1 MVAGF
6 GRIHSRPMR
15 RFAVVAAALL
25 PRIVVGYVTLGSVDA
40 IHCLRN
46 FVRMLEGVRIDTPY
60 LPGIELVLWVSG
72 VVTYYSP
79 LPVLFPWK
87 LAPLIADAL
96 IALLLFDATN
106 DRRAGFLYALIPI
119 PIIVAC
125 VHPQWESMFLYALLV
140 AVLFADR
147 KPALAGVALVAS
159 IIVKPVA
166 VPLAILL
173 LPRDRRG
180 ALAFLGGGAAAAIV
194 YAVILAAT
202 GMLPDLQGIVQY
214 AGGGVQVFG
223 LAFRPHNR
231 LVPVLGALAV
241 VSFLWF
247 RRRCT
252 RAEAVMLFFAIT
264 VGLSGLSV
272 QYLAWIVPFA
282 VLCRRWR
289 FLALYTIAAG
299 LFLLFYYL
307 LPVINL
313 PHIDDLGGFALLHP
327 LGAFGPPPPAEWV
340 HPLMQ
345 LNGNVVIP
353 LLLLGFAA
361 FELVR
366 LLAKPRP
373 AEEHAIETR
382 ALIPAAAALLVFG
395 IVMVWAAAMPDI
407 DAPTWIARVE
417 QRIGEYDAVRYRGP
431 GVRAGMKV
439 WLARTL
445 LEPRAANRIVNVT
458 TIGIAWITI
467 AALVAALSS
476 RANGRRDVA

>member
-1 MVAGF
+1 
-6 GRIHSRPMR
+6 MR
-15 RFAVVAAALL
+15 RLAVLAAALL
-25 PRIVVGYVTLGSVDA
+25 PRIVVAYVTLGSVDA

-46 FVRMLEGVRIDTPY
+46 FVRMLDGLRIDTPY

-87 LAPLIADAL
+87 LAPLVADAL

-125 VHPQWESMFLYALLV
+125 VHPQWESLFLYALLV

-147 KPALAGVALVAS
+147 KPALAGVALVVS

-180 ALAFLGGGAAAAIV
+180 ALAFIGGGAAAAAV
-194 YAVILAAT
+194 YAAVLGAT

-223 LAFRPHNR
+223 LAFRPQNR

-247 RRRCT
+247 RRKCT
-252 RAEAVMLFFAIT
+252 RAEAVMIFFAIT

-289 FLALYTIAAG
+289 FIALYTIAAG

-307 LPVINL
+307 LPEINL
-313 PHIDDLGGFALLHP
+313 RHVEDLGGFALLHP
-327 LGAFGPPPPAEWV
+327 FGAFGPPPPPEWV
-340 HPLMQ
+340 RALMQ

-361 FELVR
+361 FEIVR
-366 LLAKPRP
+366 LLAKPQAP
-373 AEEHAIETR
+373 EEHVIGRR
-382 ALIPAAAALLVFG
+382 ALIPAAIAIAIFG
-395 IVMVWAAAMPDI
+395 IVLIWAAAMPDV
-407 DAPTWIARVE
+407 DAYTWIARVE

-431 GVRAGMKV
+431 GIREGTKV

-445 LEPRAANRIVNVT
+445 LEPGAANRVVNVT
-458 TIGIAWITI
+458 TIGITWI
-467 AALVAALSS
+467 AVAGLMAALSS

>member
-1 MVAGF
+1 
-6 GRIHSRPMR
+6 MR
-15 RFAVVAAALL
+15 RFAVLAAALL
-25 PRIVVGYVTLGSVDA
+25 PRIVVAFVTLGSVDA

-46 FVRMLEGVRIDTPY
+46 FVRMLDGVRIDTPY

-87 LAPLIADAL
+87 LAPLVADAL
-96 IALLLFDATN
+96 IALLLFDATKG
-106 DRRAGFLYALIPI
+106 RRAGFVYALIPI

-125 VHPQWESMFLYALLV
+125 VHPQWESLFLYALLV
-140 AVLFADR
+140 SVLFADR

-173 LPRDRRG
+173 LPRERRG
-180 ALAFLGGGAAAAIV
+180 ALAFLGGGAAAIAV
-194 YAVILAAT
+194 YVAILAAT
-202 GMLPDLQGIVQY
+202 RTLPDLYGIVQY

-223 LAFRPHNR
+223 LPFRPHNR
-231 LVPVLGALAV
+231 LVPVVGALAV

-247 RRRCT
+247 RRKCT
-252 RAEAVMLFFAIT
+252 RAEAVMLFFAIS
-264 VGLSGLSV
+264 VGSSGLSV

-282 VLCRRWR
+282 VLCRRWL
-289 FLALYTIAAG
+289 FVALYTIAAG
-299 LFLLFYYL
+299 LFLFFYYL
-307 LPVINL
+307 LPEINL
-313 PHIDDLGGFALLHP
+313 RHVEDLGGFALLHP

-345 LNGNVVIP
+345 LTGNAVIP

-361 FELVR
+361 FEIVR
-366 LLAKPRP
+366 FLAKPRMTP
-373 AEEHAIETR
+373 QEHAIGTR
-382 ALIPAAAALLVFG
+382 ALIPAAAALVLFG
-395 IVMVWAAAMPDI
+395 IVMAWAAAMPDV
-407 DAPTWIARVE
+407 DAYSWIARVE

-431 GVRAGMKV
+431 AVQPGMKV

-445 LEPRAANRIVNVT
+445 LEPAAANRVVNVT
-458 TIGIAWITI
+458 TIGISWIALAAV
-467 AALVAALSS
+467 AALIAALSS
-476 RANGRRDVA
+476 RANGQRDVA